1 VIDLAEQVRWEAL
14 RLSKLAVRAQLKAR
28 GDKLS
33 DYKRSDLDR
42 LAQAFFANHRE
53 LAGQVLGDLL
63 WTRVADIL
71 TSEKKSKAHSVG
83 LSRVQMSGSNVE
95 AER

>member
-1 VIDLAEQVRWEAL
+1 MIDLAEQVRWEAL
-14 RLSKLAVRAQLKAR
+14 RLSKLSVRAQLKAR

-33 DYKRSDLDR
+33 EYKRSDLDR

-63 WTRVADIL
+63 
-71 TSEKKSKAHSVG
+71 SERCTKNRG
-83 LSRVQMSGSNVE
+83 R
-95 AER
+95 